1 MDKLDQ
7 KKVQEFIEKMSSKSD
22 EEILEVIK
30 VRHDYQPEASEAIK
44 KIALERGIVDSE
56 MNEIQKELN
65 NTDEWHYE
73 LNGKKYEAVSY
84 AEISGLIKNE
94 TLSKESLV
102 WKKGFDDWK
111 QIIDTELNDLFSS
124 NEPPPLTGNKVSNVF
139 IWLLAFAPII
149 GFFLEGIFAYAIN
162 DNELIADAKI
172 ANSDYWFI
180 TLGLNILL
188 AVLDDIKLK
197 NAGHKTNNLG
207 WAIFLIPV
215 YLWKRSNLT
224 KQSKSYFWVWVASFI
239 FFLMLSSSFAE
250 NTVSGFDTFGE
261 NAEITMVKTGYL
273 TSYPNISIE
282 EAVNGFFGNP
292 SWEAI
297 IADDGN
303 KYVNVTGDMT
313 YMEKE
318 VVGSLQFKIYE
329 ANNSFEINAFEINNL
344 PQNKLM
350 LAGLLTNMFGS
361 GFENQL
367 NTDNNINSDL
377 ELIDYKIIKGEWGS
391 KTISGTVKNKSQ
403 NEYGYA
409 QIEFNLYDKDGNQ
422 IGSSMDNINNL
433 EPNGSWKFNA
443 IIMEEGVKD
452 VKFKGITG
460 Y

>member
-1 MDKLDQ
+1 MGKLDQ
-7 KKVQEFIEKMSSKSD
+7 EKEQEFIEKMASKSD
-22 EEILEVIK
+22 EEILDIIK
-30 VRHDYQPEASEAIK
+30 VRHDYQPEASEAVK

-65 NTDEWHYE
+65 NIDEWHYE

-84 AEISGLIKNE
+84 TEISGLIKNE

-111 QIIDTELNDLFSS
+111 QIIDTELNDLFSN
-124 NEPPPLTGNKVSNVF
+124 NEPPPLTGNKISNVF

-149 GFFLEGIFAYAIN
+149 GFFLESIFAYSV
-162 DNELIADAKI
+162 NENEFVAEQKI
-172 ANSDYWFI
+172 ANSAYWFI

-188 AVLDDIKLK
+188 AVFDDVKLK

-224 KQSKSYFWVWVASFI
+224 KQSKSYFWVWIVSFI
-239 FFLMLSSSFAE
+239 VLLMLTFSS
-250 NTVSGFDTFGE
+250 TGDISGFDTFGE
-261 NAEITMVKTGYL
+261 NTEITMVKTGYL
-273 TSYPNISIE
+273 TSCPNISIE

-297 IADDGN
+297 IAEDGN

-313 YMEKE
+313 YMKKE
-318 VVGSLQFKIYE
+318 VVGSLQFRIYE
-329 ANNSFEINAFEINNL
+329 ENNTFEINAFEINDL

-350 LAGLLTNMFGS
+350 LAGLLADMFGG

-377 ELIDYKIIKGEWGS
+377 ELIDYKIIKGEWGN
-391 KTISGTVKNKSQ
+391 KTISGTVKNKSS

-443 IIMEEGVKD
+443 IIMEDGVKD
-452 VKFKGITG
+452 IKFKGITG